1 MTSSLKNEKKKF
13 FFFRETPKFSYRLNK
28 IIIIIH
34 LSVKVRI
41 IPFELRRIPF
51 ELRRIPFSNE
61 YILFYLEGIYF
72 L

>member
-1 MTSSLKNEKKKF
+1 MTSSLKNEKKNF

-41 IPFELRRIPF
+41 IPFELRI
-51 ELRRIPFSNE
+51 IPFSNE

>member
-13 FFFRETPKFSYRLNK
+13 FFFQETPKFSYRLNK

-41 IPFELRRIPF
+41 IPFELRI
-51 ELRRIPFSNE
+51 IPFSNE

>member
-41 IPFELRRIPF
+41 IPFELRI
-51 ELRRIPFSNE
+51 IPFSNE

>member
-1 MTSSLKNEKKKF
+1 MTSSIKNEKTIF
-13 FFFRETPKFSYRLNK
+13 FSFRETPKFSYRLNK
-28 IIIIIH
+28 IITIIH

-41 IPFELRRIPF
+41 MPFELRI
-51 ELRRIPFSNE
+51 IPFSNE

>member
-51 ELRRIPFSNE
+51 SNE